1 MVKKVTIPHP
11 SKFQIRTLS
20 EFQKTAS
27 RFKSRIQIQKGKVV
41 VDAKSFVEIIGLL
54 AAKGNNLEITAEGG
68 DAREAIMAL
77 LVDLAVKT
85 PA

>member
-1 MVKKVTIPHP
+1 MIKKITVPHLT
-11 SKFQIRTLS
+11 KFQLRMLS
-20 EFQKTAS
+20 DFQKTAS
-27 RFKSRIQIQKGKVV
+27 RFKSRIQLQKGKVV
-41 VDAKSFVEIIGLL
+41 VDAKSFTEIIGLL
-54 AAKGNNLEITAEGG
+54 DAKGDNLEITAEGA